1 MEPGL
6 LPGDRLLVER
16 RAAAAGDVVVVNDP
30 RDPRKELLKRI
41 VALPGETVAFEDGR
55 LLIDDAPLA
64 EPYLGGLPQVLGL
77 EAAEWSLGEAEYFV
91 LGDNRAH
98 STDSR
103 TFGPIAAAHIVGR
116 AWFRYWPLGRVGL
129 LG

>member
-1 MEPGL
+1 MAPGL

-30 RDPRKELLKRI
+30 RDTRMEFLKRI
-41 VALPGETVAFEDGR
+41 VGLPGDRVAFEDGR
-55 LLIDDAPLA
+55 LLLDDAPVA
-64 EPYLGGLPQVLGL
+64 EPYLRGLPQVLGL

-98 STDSR
+98 TTDSR
-103 TFGPIAAAHIVGR
+103 TFGPVDAARIVGR
-116 AWFRYWPLGRVGL
+116 AWFRYWPLSKVGPVR
-129 LG
+129 